1 MSGSMT
7 GVLPVPDVTV
17 RCSVAVWGP
26 NRDSLLLV
34 LRHGRPPSYALP
46 GGTPEPG
53 EGLIACGRREV
64 VEETGLQV
72 MPTRC
77 LLIAESLDDQSRL
90 CLDVVLDADWRHA
103 SGALAA
109 GEDHLKPVWVGVRDL
124 GRIPLVPP
132 IAGHLR
138 GLARSAVPD
147 SIPLLGNLWRPHL
160 QRSAEDS
167 ILDSASPVPQDG
179 AGSR

>member
-1 MSGSMT
+1 MSGDA
-7 GVLPVPDVTV
+7 PAPDVTV

-34 LRHGRPPSYALP
+34 LRHGRLPSYALP

-72 MPTRC
+72 LPSRC
-77 LLIAESLDDQSRL
+77 LLVVESLDNQGRL
-90 CLDVVLDADWRHA
+90 CLDVVLDADGRHA
-103 SGALAA
+103 TGELEA
-109 GEDHLKPVWVGVRDL
+109 GENHLRPVWVGVRDL
-124 GRIPLVPP
+124 GGMPLVPP

-160 QRSAEDS
+160 QRTPENT
-167 ILDSASPVPQDG
+167 ILDNASRAPRDEVT
-179 AGSR
+179 SR

>member
-1 MSGSMT
+1 MTMSGDA
-7 GVLPVPDVTV
+7 PAPDVTI

-34 LRHGRPPSYALP
+34 RRDGRPSSYALP

-53 EGLIACGRREV
+53 EGLVACARREV

-77 LLIAESLDDQSRL
+77 LLLAESLDNQGRL
-90 CLDVVLDADWRHA
+90 CLDVVLDADGRHA
-103 SGALAA
+103 SGEVQA
-109 GEDHLKPVWVGVRDL
+109 GENHLRPVWVGVRDL
-124 GRIPLVPP
+124 GGIALVPP

-147 SIPLLGNLWRPHL
+147 SIPLMGNLWRPHL
-160 QRSAEDS
+160 QRSTGDS
-167 ILDSASPVPQDG
+167 ILDNGSPAPQDELT
-179 AGSR
+179 SR